1 MSPYFWNPANI
12 LDRSRHFVE
21 IGIMATTM
29 TFIIMTAGI
38 DLSVASILA
47 FCGIVFGFSW
57 QYLGE
62 NLLLAAFLALL
73 TGTLCGA
80 FQGWIIAW
88 WNIPPLLVTLAGLA
102 LFRGMAYAIARDQYV
117 SNFPAVYRALGQ
129 NYLGDF
135 PFQLIPFILIFLIM
149 AILLQMTILGRQ
161 TILIGENETAAIY
174 AGIPVKRV
182 KLLLYSLSGLMS
194 AIAALIY
201 TARVNTAKPDAAEG
215 YELDVI
221 TCVVLGGT
229 RITGGSGS
237 IFGTF
242 MGLLILG
249 MLRYGLELA
258 GISSAWITLL
268 VGLLLITTAII
279 NERFSS

>member
-1 MSPYFWNPANI
+1 
-12 LDRSRHFVE
+12 
-21 IGIMATTM
+21 
-29 TFIIMTAGI
+29 
-38 DLSVASILA
+38 
-47 FCGIVFGFSW
+47 
-57 QYLGE
+57 
-62 NLLLAAFLALL
+62 
-73 TGTLCGA
+73 LCGA

-221 TCVVLGGT
+221 TCVVLGGI

-237 IFGTF
+237 IYGTF

-249 MLRYGLELA
+249 VLR
-258 GISSAWITLL
+258 
-268 VGLLLITTAII
+268 
-279 NERFSS
+279 